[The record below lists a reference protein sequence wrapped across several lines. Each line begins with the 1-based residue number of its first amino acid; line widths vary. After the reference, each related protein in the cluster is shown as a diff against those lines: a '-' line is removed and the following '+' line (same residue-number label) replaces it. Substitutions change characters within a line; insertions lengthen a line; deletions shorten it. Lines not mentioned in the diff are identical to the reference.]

1 MISSL
6 LLVLI
11 STVSSSPCNAG
22 DQVIAWYPNNKYYP
36 ARIHTIDFSKKNVL
50 VDWEDK
56 DPKYRWVRFDR
67 VKTRNS
73 IPCQFG
79 SGGAT
84 TTTTK
89 PKKNPPKFPVKPSAK
104 TKKML
109 KESSIAFSMKDL
121 KRFLEISKERNR
133 KILEDTTGSCS
144 SLDGPYCPSVNNL
157 HAKQFSFNEG
167 AFDGSIS
174 LEQHSEKND
183 FAEELGSAIMN
194 LFSTQQQRQQTL
206 HTDVKGQFEMVGSLV
221 QNELHLK
228 ATKWIPGKKPEGWTT
243 VGLRLERS
251 EKRLQVVIVDEE
263 LEPWGKMMEGCSKTF
278 LVRDVSS
285 EETSSSSSFEFAGK
299 WKGQYL
305 CHGNL
310 AELTLTIHSTEAG
323 ATTFNAL
330 FDFATVDKV
339 RLTNL
344 GNPELSSVAEQ
355 ITSRVLELI
364 QQDHPDKI
372 EDDVRVRFL
381 SPK

>member
-1 MISSL
+1 
-6 LLVLI
+6 
-11 STVSSSPCNAG
+11 
-22 DQVIAWYPNNKYYP
+22 
-36 ARIHTIDFSKKNVL
+36 

-67 VKTRNS
+67 VKTRKNS

-79 SGGAT
+79 SGGVNT
-84 TTTTK
+84 DVTTTK
-89 PKKNPPKFPVKPSAK
+89 PKKHSKTFPVKPSAK

-109 KESSIAFSMKDL
+109 QESSIAFSMKDL

-133 KILEDTTGSCS
+133 KILEDTKGSCS

-174 LEQHSEKND
+174 SKLSEKND

-194 LFSTQQQRQQTL
+194 LFSTQQQQQQQ
-206 HTDVKGQFEMVGSLV
+206 HTNVKGQFEMVGSLV
-221 QNELHLK
+221 QNQLHLK

-251 EKRLQVVIVDEE
+251 EKKLQAIIVDEE

-278 LVRDVSS
+278 LVRDVS
-285 EETSSSSSFEFAGK
+285 EETSSSSSSFEFVGK

-310 AELTLTIHSTEAG
+310 AELTLTIHSTE
-323 ATTFNAL
+323 
-330 FDFATVDKV
+330 
-339 RLTNL
+339 
-344 GNPELSSVAEQ
+344 
-355 ITSRVLELI
+355 
-364 QQDHPDKI
+364 
-372 EDDVRVRFL
+372 
-381 SPK
+381 